1 VWRCLRG
8 ALRSN
13 SKIESINDTATAIFT
28 AGRSVFL
35 RCAGTAF
42 RAASRT
48 MRRCTKQLFPKWK
61 QFKPRRQGA
70 QLHGHPVI
78 EQDGKKHQEPVTVDQ
93 FLIYQSEDGQ
103 TKLDVR
109 LEGEAIWLSQKQL
122 AELYGKSK
130 KTVSEHIRNIFE
142 DKELESAAVVRKF
155 RTTAADGKVYNVDHY
170 NLDMVLA
177 LGFRVRSQVAARP
190 ASG

>member
-1 VWRCLRG
+1 
-8 ALRSN
+8 
-13 SKIESINDTATAIFT
+13 
-28 AGRSVFL
+28 
-35 RCAGTAF
+35 
-42 RAASRT
+42 
-48 MRRCTKQLFPKWK
+48 
-61 QFKPRRQGA
+61 
-70 QLHGHPVI
+70 
-78 EQDGKKHQEPVTVDQ
+78 VDQ

-103 TKLDVR
+103 SKLDVR

-177 LGFRVRSQVAARP
+177 LDFRVRSQVAARP

>member
-1 VWRCLRG
+1 
-8 ALRSN
+8 
-13 SKIESINDTATAIFT
+13 
-28 AGRSVFL
+28 
-35 RCAGTAF
+35 
-42 RAASRT
+42 
-48 MRRCTKQLFPKWK
+48 
-61 QFKPRRQGA
+61 
-70 QLHGHPVI
+70 
-78 EQDGKKHQEPVTVDQ
+78 VDQ